1 LISFLGDVNLNPI
14 IRDGQLGRGSCPVL
28 PVAIDPVSKEAGFFV
43 ALKYLSGMPFLIEKP
58 YWEIRFEGDFP
69 QAIVG

>member
-43 ALKYLSGMPFLIEKP
+43 ALKYLSGMPFLIEKALL
-58 YWEIRFEGDFP
+58 GDTFR
-69 QAIVG
+69 G